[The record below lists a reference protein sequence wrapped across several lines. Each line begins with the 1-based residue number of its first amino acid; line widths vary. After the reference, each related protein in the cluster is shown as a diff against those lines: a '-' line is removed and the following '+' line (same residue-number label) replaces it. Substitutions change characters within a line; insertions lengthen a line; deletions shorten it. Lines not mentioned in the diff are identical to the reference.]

1 MRSLL
6 LFFFLAYAN
15 ITYCQSD
22 TTKNDTSGYEAPIF
36 IGGEE
41 EMFQHIEKELFQSLT
56 PFVKINPL
64 GDYFSIRFK
73 VDKFG
78 DVIDINVASSSN
90 PPVNRYLV
98 GVFTNMPKWTP
109 GTIKGEKATLQME
122 YNIIVNPGA
131 DGYGYYVTKNEQI
144 ASKDKSIKSNST
156 IKAILLTVSI
166 GIMVLLLTTSKP

>member
-1 MRSLL
+1 MRPLF

-22 TTKNDTSGYEAPIF
+22 TTKSDTSGYLAPIF

-41 EMFQHIEKELFQSLT
+41 EMFKYIEKELFLSLST
-56 PFVKINPL
+56 FVKVNPL
-64 GDYFSIRFK
+64 GDYFSIRFR

-78 DVIDINVASSSN
+78 DVIDIDVVSSSN
-90 PPVNRYLV
+90 PPINRYLI

-109 GTIKGEKATLQME
+109 GTINGEKATLQSK
-122 YNIIVNPGA
+122 YNIIVSSGT
-131 DGYGYYVTKNEQI
+131 DGYGYYVTKNDQI

-156 IKAILLTVSI
+156 IKAVLLTVSI

>member
-1 MRSLL
+1 MRPLL
-6 LFFFLAYAN
+6 LLFFLAYAN
-15 ITYCQSD
+15 IANGQLD
-22 TTKNDTSGYEAPIF
+22 TTKNDTPEYEAPIF

-41 EMFQHIEKELFQSLT
+41 EMFKHIEKELFLSLT
-56 PFVKINPL
+56 TFVKINPL

-78 DVIDINVASSSN
+78 DVIDIDVASSSN

-122 YNIIVNPGA
+122 YNIIVSSGA
-131 DGYGYYVTKNEQI
+131 DGYGYYVTKNDQI
-144 ASKDKSIKSNST
+144 ASRDKSIKSNKT
-156 IKAILLTVSI
+156 LKTVLLTVSI
-166 GIMVLLLTTSKP
+166 GIMVLLLTTTKP